1 MSIGNRVRFLRKE
14 NLSMTQEEF
23 AKKIG
28 ISRSNLGNI
37 ETDTVALTD
46 RVLISICREFD
57 VNEEWLRTGEGE
69 MFVQLSQEEELA
81 EFLADIQKSDD
92 SDPVKKILLAF
103 MRLPKDKQEEMK
115 NIIDRMMENK

>member
-1 MSIGNRVRFLRKE
+1 MNDRIKELRKYLGL
-14 NLSMTQEEF
+14 NQTEF
-23 AKKIG
+23 GEKIG
-28 ISRSNLGNI
+28 AKQA
-37 ETDTVALTD
+37 TVAGWEVKRREPSDMVINT
-46 RVLISICREFD
+46 ICTTFN
-57 VNEEWLRTGEGE
+57 VNEEWLRTGTGE